1 MSLRH
6 LMQQVPVGHSKC
18 VKKVNVPTIK
28 LWAHDLVSVE
38 VAGFEPASISVV
50 LGLLRAHP
58 QLRVLDLLVT
68 RGLASNTV
76 KVTV

>member
-1 MSLRH
+1 L
-6 LMQQVPVGHSKC
+6 
-18 VKKVNVPTIK
+18 I
-28 LWAHDLVSVE
+28 SVE

-76 KVTV
+76 KVTVWFPH